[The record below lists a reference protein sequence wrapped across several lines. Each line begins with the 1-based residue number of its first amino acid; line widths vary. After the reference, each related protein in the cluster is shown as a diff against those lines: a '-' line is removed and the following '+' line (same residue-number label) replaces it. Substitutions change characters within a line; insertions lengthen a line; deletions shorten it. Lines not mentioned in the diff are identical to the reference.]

1 MSRCR
6 RVGKCTC
13 MFVCFVSFGIEFIC
27 PLQPRLITT
36 LIIKRVGSAT
46 LLSVL
51 STFDN
56 KAGKW
61 KDNLSF
67 IIFSW
72 SLSDLISDIVYNT
85 ILSKSKVLTVSSCLR
100 GDICQLISLG
110 DQLRKS
116 LVQHK
121 ICLFQKKYIFLSGL
135 FPHPAKFDRYL
146 RKNSLDWK
154 SQVTVG
160 TTFETLGSLPK
171 EWLPTLATCRSYA
184 QNIDKYMLFNY
195 IMFQIYC
202 WLKIAHCCRFMR
214 SYEHDPWLLL
224 HDLFVQ
230 NFSMQ
235 AWNHFNPFFPE
246 WAFCSFL
253 QPCKLLLFGHY
264 LGSKQ
269 DHQWCSSPFG
279 KFRQIILG

>member
-13 MFVCFVSFGIEFIC
+13 MFVCFVSFEIEFIC

-36 LIIKRVGSAT
+36 LIIKCVGSAT

-51 STFDN
+51 STFDK

-67 IIFSW
+67 IIFSS
-72 SLSDLISDIVYNT
+72 SLSDLISNILYNPAPP
-85 ILSKSKVLTVSSCLR
+85 KYKFLTVSEEL
-100 GDICQLISLG
+100 CQLISFG
-110 DQLRKS
+110 GQLRKS

-121 ICLFQKKYIFLSGL
+121 IYLFQKKYIFLSGL

-224 HDLFVQ
+224 HMTFLFK
-230 NFSMQ
+230 FS
-235 AWNHFNPFFPE
+235 ASKPGIISIHFSQSELCLFTTLQRVT
-246 WAFCSFL
+246 FCS
-253 QPCKLLLFGHY
+253 LFGVYIKY
-264 LGSKQ
+264 LMFFSLWQ
-269 DHQWCSSPFG
+269 V
-279 KFRQIILG
+279 

>member
-1 MSRCR
+1 
-6 RVGKCTC
+6 
-13 MFVCFVSFGIEFIC
+13 MFFFCFVSFEIEFIC

-67 IIFSW
+67 IIFSS
-72 SLSDLISDIVYNT
+72 SLSDLISNILYNPT
-85 ILSKSKVLTVSSCLR
+85 PPRHKFLTVSEEL
-100 GDICQLISLG
+100 CQLISFG
-110 DQLRKS
+110 GQLRKS

-121 ICLFQKKYIFLSGL
+121 IYLFQKKYIFLSGF
-135 FPHPAKFDRYL
+135 FPHPAKFERNL

-171 EWLPTLATCRSYA
+171 GWLPTLATCRSYA
-184 QNIDKYMLFNY
+184 QNIDKYMLFIY
-195 IMFQIYC
+195 VMFQIYC
-202 WLKIAHCCRFMR
+202 WLKIAHCCTFMR
-214 SYEHDPWLLL
+214 SYEHDRWLSL
-224 HDLFVQ
+224 HDLFVK
-230 NFSMQ
+230 NLSKQ